1 MSFGEKARGS
11 IKVCNRAVV
20 VSVKN
25 FHRGVELE
33 RRCGVSMDNLRLE
46 RCLTKFGFTVEKHE
60 DLTAQEIYKLFKTE
74 SKKTVGNCFIGIIS
88 THGEEGVI
96 FGADGNRVTLS
107 RIFGFFDNPTMV
119 NKTKLFL
126 VQACRGDMLD
136 SGVEIETDSVSVS
149 DEDDNLS
156 DYLSIPINTAVMYA
170 TAPGYSAFKKPSG
183 SVFIQT
189 LCDLLEEDG
198 GRDLE
203 ITRLMT
209 RLNYQ
214 VAYHF
219 QASGGGLK
227 GKKAMPCFATRLT
240 EEVWPFRDSERS
252 TEEPSGKLATTTA
265 RVEGSRKP
273 RKRSIS

>member
-1 MSFGEKARGS
+1 MTFWN
-11 IKVCNRAVV
+11 KVRESDGICNRAVV
-20 VSVKN
+20 VSVKD
-25 FHRGVELE
+25 FDPGVDLTRRPGVGRDAQRLHRVLSRLGFKVEIH
-33 RRCGVSMDNLRLE
+33 N
-46 RCLTKFGFTVEKHE
+46 
-60 DLTAQEIYKLFKTE
+60 DLTAEEIYTLFKAE
-74 SKKTVGNCFIGIIS
+74 SKKTVDNCFIGIIS
-88 THGEEGVI
+88 THGEEGVV

-119 NKTKLFL
+119 DKTKLFL
-126 VQACRGDMLD
+126 VQACRGHELD

-170 TAPGYSAFKKPSG
+170 TAPGYSAFTNPLG

-189 LCDLLEEDG
+189 LCNLLEEDG
-198 GRDLE
+198 GCDLE

-219 QASGGGLK
+219 QARGKVLA
-227 GKKAMPCFATRLT
+227 GKKEMPCFATRLT
-240 EEVWPFRDSERS
+240 EEVYPFRDSQRS
-252 TEEPSGKLATTTA
+252 TEELSEKLATTA
-265 RVEGSRKP
+265 LVEDYHKV

>member
-1 MSFGEKARGS
+1 MSFCNKAHGS
-11 IKVCNRAVV
+11 SKVCNRAVV
-20 VSVKN
+20 VSIKN

-33 RRCGVSMDNLRLE
+33 KRCGVSMDNLWLN
-46 RCLTKFGFTVEKHE
+46 RCLSDLGFTVEMHN
-60 DLTAQEIYKLFKTE
+60 DLTAQEIYKLFKAE
-74 SKKTVGNCFIGIIS
+74 SKKTVDCFIGIIS
-88 THGEEGVI
+88 THGEEGVV
-96 FGADGNRVTLS
+96 FGSDGNHVRLS
-107 RIFGFFDNPTMV
+107 QIFGFFDNLTMV

-136 SGVEIETDSVSVS
+136 SGVEIEMDSGSVS
-149 DEDDNLS
+149 DEDDILS

-189 LCDLLEEDG
+189 LCDLLEKDG

-214 VAYHF
+214 IAYHF
-219 QASGGGLK
+219 QASGGDLE

-240 EEVWPFRDSERS
+240 EEVYPFRDSQRS
-252 TEEPSGKLATTTA
+252 TEELSGKLATTA
-265 RVEGSRKP
+265 LVEGSCKI